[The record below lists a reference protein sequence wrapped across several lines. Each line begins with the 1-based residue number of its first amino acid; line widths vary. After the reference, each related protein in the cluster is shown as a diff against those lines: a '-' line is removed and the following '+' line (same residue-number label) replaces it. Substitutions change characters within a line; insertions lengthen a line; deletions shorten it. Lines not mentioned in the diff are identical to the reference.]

1 MLLDRN
7 LLEVRIVELNQ
18 QGYEDVL
25 PASIEISVELCQ
37 EVPQLSLVVELDTS
51 LVLMLQTISNLTM
64 LDTISMGL
72 YNVQEFEGIKLGMEP
87 LTTRSRWRRS
97 WKLL

>member
-25 PASIEISVELCQ
+25 PASIEISVELRQ

-51 LVLMLQTISNLTM
+51 LVLLFQTISNLTM

-72 YNVQEFEGIKLGMEP
+72 YKKLRG
-87 LTTRSRWRRS
+87 LS
-97 WKLL
+97 

>member
-7 LLEVRIVELNQ
+7 LLEERIVELNQ

-37 EVPQLSLVVELDTS
+37 EVLLLVVELDTS
-51 LVLMLQTISNLTM
+51 LVLMLQTISNM
-64 LDTISMGL
+64 LGTL
-72 YNVQEFEGIKLGMEP
+72 C
-87 LTTRSRWRRS
+87 R
-97 WKLL
+97 